1 MPSQPPTGQSS
12 FLFFAFYSIIRNTLE
27 MLWVLLFDSFL
38 LVETVYTLT
47 EWKRKIKYLKI
58 PRKSEQFYHRV
69 YLLSKINKGVV
80 VINTPSN
87 QVTMAKA
94 CSCANPEMWKRKVL
108 RQRRELWAPIFTEQ
122 LCDLGNRITYV
133 RLSFFIC
140 KTGLATFN
148 KTDRWI
154 QWTNV

>member
-1 MPSQPPTGQSS
+1 MPSQLPTGQSS

-58 PRKSEQFYHRV
+58 PRKSEQFYHWV

-94 CSCANPEMWKRKVL
+94 CSCANPAMWKRKVL
-108 RQRRELWAPIFTEQ
+108 RRRREFWHRTA
-122 LCDLGNRITYV
+122 LGSNLHLLVVWPGKSYNLRETQF
-133 RLSFFIC
+133 LH
-140 KTGLATFN
+140 L
-148 KTDRWI
+148 
-154 QWTNV
+154 